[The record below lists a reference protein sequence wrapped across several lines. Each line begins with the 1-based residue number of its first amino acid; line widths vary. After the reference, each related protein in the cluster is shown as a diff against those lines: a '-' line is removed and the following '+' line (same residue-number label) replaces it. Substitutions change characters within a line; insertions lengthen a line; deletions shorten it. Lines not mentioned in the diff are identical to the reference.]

1 MTITTPPFDPNR
13 AHLNAIDDFPP
24 YNVEP
29 ADERPLRDVLASG
42 EILPDTEL
50 VITERATAD
59 NPSASTA
66 PEPAAT
72 DNSSTSTTPE
82 PAATDNPSASTTDAA
97 EPAGEPHPL
106 AFLDRQ
112 LAFHHVAQGE
122 SAGHPWM
129 VSF

>member
-59 NPSASTA
+59 NPSAST
-66 PEPAAT
+66 
-72 DNSSTSTTPE
+72 
-82 PAATDNPSASTTDAA
+82 TDAA